1 MSKLNDNGTLTIEA
15 YSFADF
21 LTEFQE
27 AVLNGFYLDL
37 ETNEYFPQKYGDHL
51 FVVLR
56 GENEVVAEKEP
67 VVVKAVEAK
76 VDPEENVETTPA
88 AKPAGRPRKS
98 T

>member
-15 YSFADF
+15 YSFAEF

-56 GENEVVAEKEP
+56 GVNEVVVEEVQVEDTVVVVQETP
-67 VVVKAVEAK
+67 VVAPV
-76 VDPEENVETTPA
+76 

-98 T
+98 

>member
-1 MSKLNDNGTLTIEA
+1 MSKLNENGTLTIEA

-56 GENEVVAEKEP
+56 GTNEVVQE
-67 VVVKAVEAK
+67 EATK
-76 VDPEENVETTPA
+76 IIDPEENLEITPVA
-88 AKPAGRPRKS
+88 VTPKPAGRPRKS
-98 T
+98 